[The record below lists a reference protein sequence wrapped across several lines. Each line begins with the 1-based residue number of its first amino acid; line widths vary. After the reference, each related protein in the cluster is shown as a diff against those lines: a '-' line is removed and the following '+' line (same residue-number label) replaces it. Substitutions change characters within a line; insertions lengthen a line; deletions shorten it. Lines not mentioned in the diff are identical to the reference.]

1 MSHLQARTDAYQM
14 PESPSRLISFVI
26 GWVPCTLASCIG
38 ALAVIHDAPRQALFD
53 LLLWLAYGLAAC
65 PFAWI
70 LRSAWRANVRF
81 VVAVPL
87 LLLTSFLLAMLVSLP
102 QYDLATRLGLI
113 RPTPLWPA
121 LLIRMQG
128 CWFLLIIF
136 AALYWV
142 AGYSILAMK
151 RREREEQ
158 AVALARDAEL
168 VALRYQLQPH
178 FLFNALNAISTLVV
192 ERHTDQAAR
201 MIARL
206 GDFLRL
212 TLIGDGRHEVSLAE
226 ELNATASY
234 LDIER
239 ARLGDRLSITMQV
252 GPEVMLCRVPW
263 LFMQPLLEN
272 AIRHGVAMRP
282 EGGRIDVD
290 ASRDGDHLCVR
301 VRSDGAWREGA
312 SSSPGGPGI
321 GLGNVQARLSKL
333 YGDTDALAIEQG
345 QEDVTVTVRIPF
357 VAHPYAETH

>member
-1 MSHLQARTDAYQM
+1 MPLKQARMDAYPV
-14 PESPSRLISFVI
+14 PESPSRLLTFVI
-26 GWVPCTLASCIG
+26 GWVPCTLASSIG
-38 ALAVIHDAPRQALFD
+38 ALAVLHDAPRQALFD
-53 LLLWLAYGLAAC
+53 LLLWLAYSLAAG

-70 LRSAWRANVRF
+70 LRATWRANLRF
-81 VVAVPL
+81 SRAVPL
-87 LLLTSFLLAMLVSLP
+87 LLLTSFLLAMLVSIP
-102 QYDLATRLGLI
+102 QYELATRLGLI
-113 RPTPLWPA
+113 RPAPLWPA

-136 AALYWV
+136 AAFYWV
-142 AGYSILAMK
+142 AGYSLLAMK

-178 FLFNALNAISTLVV
+178 FLFNALNAISTLIV
-192 ERHTDQAAR
+192 ERHTDQATR

-212 TLIGDGRHEVSLAE
+212 TLIGDGRHEVSLAD

-252 GPEVMLCRVPW
+252 GPEVMPCRVPW

-272 AIRHGVAMRP
+272 AIRHGIATRP
-282 EGGRIDVD
+282 EGGRIDVE

-301 VRSDGAWREGA
+301 VRSDGAWRERA
-312 SSSPGGPGI
+312 SSSLDGPGI
-321 GLGNVQARLSKL
+321 GLSNIQARLSKL
-333 YGDTDALAIEQG
+333 YGDADALVIQQG
-345 QEDVTVTVRIPF
+345 QDDVTVTVRIPF
-357 VAHPYAETH
+357 VTRPYPEAP

>member
-1 MSHLQARTDAYQM
+1 MQVRVDAYQV
-14 PESPSRLISFVI
+14 PGSPSWLLTLVI
-26 GWVPCTLASCIG
+26 GWGPCTLASCIG

-53 LLLWLAYGLAAC
+53 LFLWLAYSLAAC
-65 PFAWI
+65 PFTWI
-70 LRSAWRANVRF
+70 LRSVWRANVRLS
-81 VVAVPL
+81 VAVPIL
-87 LLLTSFLLAMLVSLP
+87 MLTSFLLAMLVSIP
-102 QYDLATRLGLI
+102 QYDLATRLGVI
-113 RPTPLWPA
+113 RPAPLWPA

-142 AGYSILAMK
+142 ACYSILAMK

-158 AVALARDAEL
+158 AMALARDAEL

-212 TLIGDGRHEVSLAE
+212 TLVGDGRHEVSLAE

-252 GPEVMLCRVPW
+252 GPEVMSCRVPW

-272 AIRHGVAMRP
+272 AIRHGVAVRP

-290 ASRDGDHLCVR
+290 ASRDGDYLCVR
-301 VRSDGAWREGA
+301 VRSDGAWRESAA
-312 SSSPGGPGI
+312 SSLDGQGI
-321 GLGNVQARLSKL
+321 GLSNIQARVSRL
-333 YGDTDALAIEQG
+333 YGNPDALAIHRGQG
-345 QEDVTVTVRIPF
+345 DVTVTVRIPF
-357 VAHPYAETH
+357 VTHPYVEEH

>member
-1 MSHLQARTDAYQM
+1 MSLLKVRTDAYQA
-14 PESPSRLISFVI
+14 PELPSWLITVVI

-38 ALAVIHDAPRQALFD
+38 ALAVIHDAPREALFD
-53 LLLWLAYGLAAC
+53 LLLWLAYSVAAC

-70 LRSAWRANVRF
+70 LRAAWRANMRF
-81 VVAVPL
+81 SVAAPL
-87 LLLTSFLLAMLVSLP
+87 LMLTSFLLAMLVSLP
-102 QYDLATRLGLI
+102 QYALAIRLGLTQ
-113 RPTPLWPA
+113 PVPLWPA

-136 AALYWV
+136 AALYGV

-212 TLIGDGRHEVSLAE
+212 TLVGDGRHEVSLAE

-272 AIRHGVAMRP
+272 AIRHGIATRP
-282 EGGRIDVD
+282 EGGRIDVE
-290 ASRDGDHLCVR
+290 ASRDGDHLSVR
-301 VRSDGAWREGA
+301 VRSDGAWREDA
-312 SSSPGGPGI
+312 SSPHDGPGI
-321 GLGNVQARLSKL
+321 GLNNIQARLSKL
-333 YGDTDALAIEQG
+333 YGDGDALAVKRG

-357 VAHPYAETH
+357 VTLPSSETP